1 MHHHASLLS
10 ALALALAAAS
20 GQAALVTDAFRY
32 NGSYTPT
39 SASPPAGQST
49 WSYGTAALAV
59 VPNNPAAGIA
69 LFADSRTDARI
80 QMNHLYGDAAFI
92 AAPAAYEWE
101 YAITFKVNS
110 FVSTGQPFLVGVR
123 DEGGNGKA
131 VIFSMSVSA
140 GNSLYFTNAA
150 GNGDL
155 GLDKLYSGTTILN
168 DGLFHT
174 IRIVK
179 QEIGGV
185 MKVTGSVDGTQTFQA
200 NYSTFQDDSGMT
212 NGFGF
217 FGSTPSMYNLQID
230 DLYFGAPVPEPAGL
244 ALAGLGLAA
253 LLRRRGARSP
263 SPSRLP

>member
-1 MHHHASLLS
+1 MHRHASLLS
-10 ALALALAAAS
+10 ALTLALATAG
-20 GQAALVTDAFRY
+20 GQAALVTDAFHY

-49 WSYGTAALAV
+49 WSYGTAALTV
-59 VPNNPAAGIA
+59 VPNTPSAGIA

-80 QMNHLYGDAAFI
+80 QMNRLYTDAAFT

-101 YAITFKVNS
+101 YDITFKVNS
-110 FVSTGQPFLVGVR
+110 FVSTGQPFLIGVR

-131 VIFSMSVSA
+131 VLFSISITGS
-140 GNSLYFTNAA
+140 NSLYFTNAG

-155 GLDKLYSGTTILN
+155 GLDKLYSGTTIVN
-168 DGLFHT
+168 DGLFHS

-200 NYSTFQDDSGMT
+200 NYDAFQDDSGAT

-217 FGSTPSMYNLQID
+217 FGSTPSTYNLQID

-253 LLRRRGARSP
+253 LLRRRGARGP